1 VNRLRSPWLLVA
13 AALAAAPAAADW
25 LVMKDGGRIETKG
38 PWSVE
43 GRRVLFTQP
52 NGTLSVL
59 RADEVDLDQ
68 SAAVTAAEV
77 EAARKAAEPQ
87 PSPEAATRPP
97 VLRLTEKDIP
107 PSPEGDGEEGE
118 AKPEGETTPAAD
130 LTVAS
135 WEKLQNASAEGVEI
149 FGTIKNSGTNNITS
163 PSIMVMIYGDDGG
176 LMATN
181 EGTINSG
188 MIGPGQT
195 ANFRVAF
202 PGVPDFA
209 SVKFDVQGRG
219 FRASPGAGEEETE
232 EELEPEAEAPLE
244 EEAPPEDGGA

>member
-1 VNRLRSPWLLVA
+1 MNRLRSPWLLVA

-68 SAAVTAAEV
+68 SAAVTAAEA
-77 EAARKAAEPQ
+77 EAARKAAEP
-87 PSPEAATRPP
+87 PPPPAEATRPP

-107 PSPEGDGEEGE
+107 PSPEAGGEEGE
-118 AKPEGETTPAAD
+118 AKPEGETSPTAD

-149 FGTIKNSGTNNITS
+149 FGTVKNSGTNNITS

-219 FRASPGAGEEETE
+219 FRANPAAGEAGDEGEF
-232 EELEPEAEAPLE
+232 EPEAPIE
-244 EEAPPEDGGA
+244 EEPPPGDGGA

>member
-1 VNRLRSPWLLVA
+1 MSRLRSPWLLVA

-68 SAAVTAAEV
+68 SAVVTAAEV
-77 EAARKAAEPQ
+77 EAARKAAEPA
-87 PSPEAATRPP
+87 PPVAASTRPP

-107 PSPEGDGEEGE
+107 PSPEEGGAVEGE
-118 AKPEGETTPAAD
+118 AAAEGESQPAAD

-163 PSIMVMIYGDDGG
+163 PSVMVMIYGDDGG

-188 MIGPGQT
+188 MIGPGQS

-219 FRASPGAGEEETE
+219 FRANPAAGMEGTE
-232 EELEPEAEAPLE
+232 GEAEPEYDEPID
-244 EEAPPEDGGA
+244 EDGGA